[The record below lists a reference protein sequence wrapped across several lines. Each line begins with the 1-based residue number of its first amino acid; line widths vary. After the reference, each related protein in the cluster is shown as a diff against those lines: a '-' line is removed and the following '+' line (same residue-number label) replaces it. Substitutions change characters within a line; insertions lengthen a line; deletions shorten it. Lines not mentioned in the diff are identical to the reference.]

1 MRREP
6 VSFQRGMRII
16 GNNRYS
22 LLSGLLTDEK
32 LYARTP
38 VIKRGKGPYLYD
50 YDENRFIDF
59 DLHGGTLLLGHAPPR
74 LTSVMKAWLNRG
86 FSPGFPSAA
95 HRLLSKTLQDVL
107 YEESNIEIKLV
118 YLDSIY
124 QAVPVLSLFLSQAA
138 RGGGGVFVCNRK
150 EPHDIPL
157 FYHNLNG
164 STYGDIEGLNAG
176 SIDYAVLRI
185 DEAVDPKMV
194 HGGLKWLKKRSIP
207 LIGDAATF
215 NSFLHMKRLKDWHR
229 QFDAVIF
236 GSWLTS
242 GLPFSA
248 ISLHDMSIF
257 NKDGGSQN
265 QILSLPAALPETGAS
280 SLYKLK
286 TAQRS
291 LHILQKSGG
300 FSALLDKHGR
310 FYAALDKKYFK
321 LCGGLVCFCEDD
333 RLRNAF
339 GDLRL
344 HLLRAGFIFPHALS
358 SPLALS
364 FAHSDELVKKSAHGI
379 NEILHLFFQS

>member
-1 MRREP
+1 
-6 VSFQRGMRII
+6 
-16 GNNRYS
+16 
-22 LLSGLLTDEK
+22 
-32 LYARTP
+32 
-38 VIKRGKGPYLYD
+38 
-50 YDENRFIDF
+50 
-59 DLHGGTLLLGHAPPR
+59 
-74 LTSVMKAWLNRG
+74 
-86 FSPGFPSAA
+86 
-95 HRLLSKTLQDVL
+95 
-107 YEESNIEIKLV
+107 
-118 YLDSIY
+118 
-124 QAVPVLSLFLSQAA
+124 
-138 RGGGGVFVCNRK
+138 
-150 EPHDIPL
+150 
-157 FYHNLNG
+157 
-164 STYGDIEGLNAG
+164 
-176 SIDYAVLRI
+176 
-185 DEAVDPKMV
+185 
-194 HGGLKWLKKRSIP
+194 
-207 LIGDAATF
+207 
-215 NSFLHMKRLKDWHR
+215 MKRLKDWHR

-265 QILSLPAALPETGAS
+265 QIVSLPAALPETGAS